1 MRIKGRFITWRQVYN
16 IIEKQAVNM
25 LEGDDSKKEWTY
37 NDYFR
42 IKALLY
48 SKYNLVN
55 NL

>member
-1 MRIKGRFITWRQVYN
+1 
-16 IIEKQAVNM
+16 M
-25 LEGDDSKKEWTY
+25 LDGDESKKEWTY

>member
-1 MRIKGRFITWRQVYN
+1 
-16 IIEKQAVNM
+16 M
-25 LEGDDSKKEWTY
+25 LDGDESKKEWTY

-55 NL
+55 NLWFYYMISLKV